1 MAPFGQR
8 KNLPLLVLYGL
19 ASCLLVVITV
29 SGLGQI
35 SRSYSDKSQRL
46 IGLFESQT
54 ADQLAKGDV
63 LAVSRALNRFISSEK
78 IKCVYAKRFE
88 SEFFKW
94 EPSPA
99 CTGIFAQVAVVDWS
113 ARGGITIKLVFVP
126 SLTEVSTELIVLLL
140 QLLCLCGIVVIIYR
154 ATNLN
159 KAFELESV
167 KLKNQIATVELEAK
181 LQKET
186 AIARTTQMLAHDV
199 RKPFNL
205 FRMTIDRV
213 KSASSPEQ
221 ISTILSES
229 LPEVDRSLASVNGLI
244 SDVLNVGSEN
254 KIELTPVRLAPVV
267 EEVVEELRKL
277 YPSQTL
283 HMKFDLPANLWI
295 QADLT
300 RLPRVFMNILSNAIE
315 ATGAKDVDMWISAS
329 PLESLSDMST
339 QGVEILLGNAGSFI
353 APESRERI
361 FDLFFTAGKSGGT
374 GLGLAIVKKIISQH
388 GGTVVCSSEKSAAF
402 PEGKVEFV
410 FQLQAASP
418 VEESLLQ
425 PSNTVQSRQGL
436 PEAAQSSKGNMQS
449 ALKATPNIPGA
460 TQHAREAT
468 HAAPKPRV
476 VFLDDSPLA
485 RWVWEAKL
493 KPHTEIRCFE
503 GPRELREA
511 IESCGIE
518 LSGVHTIITD
528 HYFAPDERLTGLDV
542 ARELRSGGF
551 TGRILLASNGAF
563 SPAELVGLVDK
574 VVDKNPVEWEKLNT
588 AETE

>member
-1 MAPFGQR
+1 M
-8 KNLPLLVLYGL
+8 NLRRRSRVIYFLFLLAALLVITLGISVIEKQAIEKQIEHLVPEFRRSLVQGDNRAVREIIRNTLRYPVLGL
-19 ASCLLVVITV
+19 EV
-29 SGLGQI
+29 
-35 SRSYSDKSQRL
+35 
-46 IGLFESQT
+46 
-54 ADQLAKGDV
+54 
-63 LAVSRALNRFISSEK
+63 
-78 IKCVYAKRFE
+78 KRF
-88 SEFFKW
+88 
-94 EPSPA
+94 
-99 CTGIFAQVAVVDWS
+99 D
-113 ARGGITIKLVFVP
+113 
-126 SLTEVSTELIVLLL
+126 
-140 QLLCLCGIVVIIYR
+140 GIVVDSQSSNDEVSLVNFKLSYPLKILRTESEIGVVK
-154 ATNLN
+154 ATYTLDQSLRNGVLIWFIFLLISAPLFAQFLRIQQKIETLN
-159 KAFELESV
+159 TENAKA
-167 KLKNQIATVELEAK
+167 N
-181 LQKET
+181 

-199 RKPFNL
+199 RKPFAL
-205 FRMTIDRV
+205 FKMTIERI
-213 KSASSPEQ
+213 KSAATTEQ
-221 ISTILSES
+221 VLQALQEA
-229 LPEVDRSLASVNGLI
+229 LPEVERSMGSVDGLI
-244 SDVLNVGSEN
+244 MDVMNVGGDFSLVL
-254 KIELTPVRLAPVV
+254 KPVRLGQII
-267 EEVVEELRKL
+267 EEVTDEVSRL
-277 YPSQTL
+277 YPQRSLSIQSNL
-283 HMKFDLPANLWI
+283 SPHLWI
-295 QADLT
+295 QGDLT
-300 RLPRVFMNILSNAIE
+300 RLPRVFLNILSNAIE
-315 ATGAKDVDMWISAS
+315 AVESKEVRLWIAAHAVEPDSNTGNRM
-329 PLESLSDMST
+329 
-339 QGVEILLGNAGSFI
+339 VEILLGNAGSFI

-418 VEESLLQ
+418 VEESLPQ

>member
-1 MAPFGQR
+1 M
-8 KNLPLLVLYGL
+8 NLRRRSRVIYFLFLLAALLVITLGISVIEKQAIEKQIEHLVPEFRRSLVQGDNRAVREIIRNTLRYPVLGL
-19 ASCLLVVITV
+19 EV
-29 SGLGQI
+29 
-35 SRSYSDKSQRL
+35 
-46 IGLFESQT
+46 
-54 ADQLAKGDV
+54 
-63 LAVSRALNRFISSEK
+63 
-78 IKCVYAKRFE
+78 KRF
-88 SEFFKW
+88 
-94 EPSPA
+94 
-99 CTGIFAQVAVVDWS
+99 D
-113 ARGGITIKLVFVP
+113 
-126 SLTEVSTELIVLLL
+126 
-140 QLLCLCGIVVIIYR
+140 GIVVDSQSSNDEVSMVNFKLSYPLKILRTESEIGVVK
-154 ATNLN
+154 ATYTLDQSLRNGVLIWFIFLLISAPLFAQFLRIQQKIETLN
-159 KAFELESV
+159 TENAKA
-167 KLKNQIATVELEAK
+167 N
-181 LQKET
+181 

-199 RKPFNL
+199 RKPFAL
-205 FRMTIDRV
+205 FKMTIERI
-213 KSASSPEQ
+213 KSAATTEQ
-221 ISTILSES
+221 VLQALQEA
-229 LPEVDRSLASVNGLI
+229 LPEVERSMGSVDGI
-244 SDVLNVGSEN
+244 IMDVMNVGGDFSLVL
-254 KIELTPVRLAPVV
+254 KPVRLGQII
-267 EEVVEELRKL
+267 EEVTDEVSRL
-277 YPSQTL
+277 YPQRSLSIQSNL
-283 HMKFDLPANLWI
+283 SPHLWI
-295 QADLT
+295 QGDLT
-300 RLPRVFMNILSNAIE
+300 RLPRVFLNILSNAIE
-315 ATGAKDVDMWISAS
+315 AVESKEVRLWIAAHAVEPDSNTGNRM
-329 PLESLSDMST
+329 
-339 QGVEILLGNAGSFI
+339 VEILLGNAGSFI

-418 VEESLLQ
+418 VEESLPQ

-449 ALKATPNIPGA
+449 SLKATPNIPGA

>member
-1 MAPFGQR
+1 M
-8 KNLPLLVLYGL
+8 NLRRRSRVIYFLFLLAALLVITLGISVIEKQAIEKQIEHLVPEFRRSLVQGDNRAVREIIRNTLRYPVLGL
-19 ASCLLVVITV
+19 EV
-29 SGLGQI
+29 
-35 SRSYSDKSQRL
+35 
-46 IGLFESQT
+46 
-54 ADQLAKGDV
+54 
-63 LAVSRALNRFISSEK
+63 
-78 IKCVYAKRFE
+78 KRF
-88 SEFFKW
+88 
-94 EPSPA
+94 
-99 CTGIFAQVAVVDWS
+99 D
-113 ARGGITIKLVFVP
+113 
-126 SLTEVSTELIVLLL
+126 
-140 QLLCLCGIVVIIYR
+140 GIVVDSQSSNDEVSLVNFKLSYPLKILRTESEIGVVK
-154 ATNLN
+154 ATYTLDQSLRNGVLIWFIFLLISAPLFAQFLRIQQKIETLN
-159 KAFELESV
+159 TENAKA
-167 KLKNQIATVELEAK
+167 N
-181 LQKET
+181 

-199 RKPFNL
+199 RKPFAL
-205 FRMTIDRV
+205 FKMTIERI
-213 KSASSPEQ
+213 KSAATTDQVLQALQEA
-221 ISTILSES
+221 
-229 LPEVDRSLASVNGLI
+229 LPEVERSMGSVDGLI
-244 SDVLNVGSEN
+244 MDVMNVGGDFSLVL
-254 KIELTPVRLAPVV
+254 KPVRLGQII
-267 EEVVEELRKL
+267 EEVTDEVSRL
-277 YPSQTL
+277 YPQRSLSIQSNL
-283 HMKFDLPANLWI
+283 SPHLWI
-295 QADLT
+295 QGDLT
-300 RLPRVFMNILSNAIE
+300 RLPRVFLNILSNAIE
-315 ATGAKDVDMWISAS
+315 AVESKEVRLWIAAHAVEPDSNTGNRM
-329 PLESLSDMST
+329 
-339 QGVEILLGNAGSFI
+339 VEILLGNAGSFI

>member
-1 MAPFGQR
+1 M
-8 KNLPLLVLYGL
+8 NLRRRSRVIYFLFLLAALLVITLGISVIEKQAIEKQIEHLVPEFRRSLVQGDNRAVREIIRNTLRYPVLGL
-19 ASCLLVVITV
+19 EV
-29 SGLGQI
+29 
-35 SRSYSDKSQRL
+35 
-46 IGLFESQT
+46 
-54 ADQLAKGDV
+54 
-63 LAVSRALNRFISSEK
+63 
-78 IKCVYAKRFE
+78 KRF
-88 SEFFKW
+88 
-94 EPSPA
+94 
-99 CTGIFAQVAVVDWS
+99 D
-113 ARGGITIKLVFVP
+113 
-126 SLTEVSTELIVLLL
+126 
-140 QLLCLCGIVVIIYR
+140 GIVVDSQSSNDEVSMVNFKLSYPLKILRTESEIGVVK
-154 ATNLN
+154 ATYTLDQSLRNGVLIWFIFLLISAPLFAQFLRIQQKIETLN
-159 KAFELESV
+159 TENAKA
-167 KLKNQIATVELEAK
+167 N
-181 LQKET
+181 

-199 RKPFNL
+199 RKPFAL
-205 FRMTIDRV
+205 FKMTIERI
-213 KSASSPEQ
+213 KSAATTEQ
-221 ISTILSES
+221 VLQALQEA
-229 LPEVDRSLASVNGLI
+229 LPEVERSMGSVDGLI
-244 SDVLNVGSEN
+244 MDVMNVGGDFSLVL
-254 KIELTPVRLAPVV
+254 KPVRLGQII
-267 EEVVEELRKL
+267 EEVTDEVSRL
-277 YPSQTL
+277 YPQRSLSIQSNL
-283 HMKFDLPANLWI
+283 SPHLWI
-295 QADLT
+295 QGDLT
-300 RLPRVFMNILSNAIE
+300 RLPRVFLNILSNAIE
-315 ATGAKDVDMWISAS
+315 AVESKEVRLWIAAHAVEPDSNTGNRM
-329 PLESLSDMST
+329 
-339 QGVEILLGNAGSFI
+339 VEILLGNAGSFI

-436 PEAAQSSKGNMQS
+436 PEAAQSSKGDMQS

-563 SPAELVGLVDK
+563 SPAELAGLVDK

>member
-1 MAPFGQR
+1 VIEKQAIEKQIEH
-8 KNLPLLVLYGL
+8 LVPEFRRSLVQGDNRAVREIIRNTLRYPVLGL
-19 ASCLLVVITV
+19 EV
-29 SGLGQI
+29 
-35 SRSYSDKSQRL
+35 
-46 IGLFESQT
+46 
-54 ADQLAKGDV
+54 
-63 LAVSRALNRFISSEK
+63 
-78 IKCVYAKRFE
+78 KRF
-88 SEFFKW
+88 
-94 EPSPA
+94 
-99 CTGIFAQVAVVDWS
+99 D
-113 ARGGITIKLVFVP
+113 
-126 SLTEVSTELIVLLL
+126 
-140 QLLCLCGIVVIIYR
+140 GIVVDSQSSNDEVSMVNFKLSYPLKILRTESEIGVVK
-154 ATNLN
+154 ATYTLDQSLRNGVLIWFIFLLISAPLFAQFLRIQQKIEALN
-159 KAFELESV
+159 TENAKA
-167 KLKNQIATVELEAK
+167 N
-181 LQKET
+181 

-199 RKPFNL
+199 RKPFAL
-205 FRMTIDRV
+205 FKMTIERI
-213 KSASSPEQ
+213 KSAATTEQ
-221 ISTILSES
+221 VLQALQEA
-229 LPEVDRSLASVNGLI
+229 LPEVERSMGSVDGLI
-244 SDVLNVGSEN
+244 MDVMNVGGDFSLVL
-254 KIELTPVRLAPVV
+254 KPVRLGQII
-267 EEVVEELRKL
+267 EEVTDEVSRL
-277 YPSQTL
+277 YPQRSLSIQSNL
-283 HMKFDLPANLWI
+283 SPHLWI
-295 QADLT
+295 QGDLT
-300 RLPRVFMNILSNAIE
+300 RLPRVFLNILSNAIE
-315 ATGAKDVDMWISAS
+315 AVESKEVRLWIAAHAVEPDSNTGNRM
-329 PLESLSDMST
+329 
-339 QGVEILLGNAGSFI
+339 VEILLGNAGSFI

-361 FDLFFTAGKSGGT
+361 FDLFFTAGKLGGT

-436 PEAAQSSKGNMQS
+436 PEAAQSSKGKMQS

-511 IESCGIE
+511 IESCSIE

-563 SPAELVGLVDK
+563 SPADLAGLVDK

>member
-1 MAPFGQR
+1 M
-8 KNLPLLVLYGL
+8 NLRRRSRVIYFLFLLAALLVITLGISVIEKQAIEKQIEHLVPEFRRSLVQGDNRAVREIIRNTLRYPVLGL
-19 ASCLLVVITV
+19 EV
-29 SGLGQI
+29 
-35 SRSYSDKSQRL
+35 
-46 IGLFESQT
+46 
-54 ADQLAKGDV
+54 
-63 LAVSRALNRFISSEK
+63 
-78 IKCVYAKRFE
+78 KRF
-88 SEFFKW
+88 
-94 EPSPA
+94 
-99 CTGIFAQVAVVDWS
+99 D
-113 ARGGITIKLVFVP
+113 
-126 SLTEVSTELIVLLL
+126 
-140 QLLCLCGIVVIIYR
+140 GIVVDSQSSNDEVSMVNFKLSYPLKILRTESEIGVVK
-154 ATNLN
+154 ATYTLDQSLRNGVLIWFIFLLISAPLFAQFLRIQQKIETLN
-159 KAFELESV
+159 TENAKA
-167 KLKNQIATVELEAK
+167 N
-181 LQKET
+181 

-199 RKPFNL
+199 RKPFAL
-205 FRMTIDRV
+205 FKMTIERI
-213 KSASSPEQ
+213 KSAATTEQ
-221 ISTILSES
+221 VLQALQEA
-229 LPEVDRSLASVNGLI
+229 LPEVERSMGSVDGLI
-244 SDVLNVGSEN
+244 MDVMNVGGDFSLVL
-254 KIELTPVRLAPVV
+254 KPVRLGQII
-267 EEVVEELRKL
+267 EEVTDEVSRL
-277 YPSQTL
+277 YPQRSLSIQSNL
-283 HMKFDLPANLWI
+283 SPHLWI
-295 QADLT
+295 QGDLT
-300 RLPRVFMNILSNAIE
+300 RLPRVFLNILSNAIE
-315 ATGAKDVDMWISAS
+315 AVESKEVRLWIAAHAVEPDSNTGNRM
-329 PLESLSDMST
+329 
-339 QGVEILLGNAGSFI
+339 VEILLGNAGSFI

-418 VEESLLQ
+418 VEESLPQ

-563 SPAELVGLVDK
+563 SPAELAGLVDK

>member
-1 MAPFGQR
+1 M
-8 KNLPLLVLYGL
+8 NLRRRSRVIYFLFLLAALLVITLGISVIEKQAIEKQIEHLVPEFRRSLVQGDNRAVREIIRNTLRYPVLGL
-19 ASCLLVVITV
+19 EV
-29 SGLGQI
+29 
-35 SRSYSDKSQRL
+35 
-46 IGLFESQT
+46 
-54 ADQLAKGDV
+54 
-63 LAVSRALNRFISSEK
+63 
-78 IKCVYAKRFE
+78 KRF
-88 SEFFKW
+88 
-94 EPSPA
+94 
-99 CTGIFAQVAVVDWS
+99 D
-113 ARGGITIKLVFVP
+113 
-126 SLTEVSTELIVLLL
+126 
-140 QLLCLCGIVVIIYR
+140 GIVVDSQSSNDEVSMVNFKLSYPLKILRTESEIGVVK
-154 ATNLN
+154 ATYTLDQSLRNGVLIWFIFLLISAPLFAQFLRIQQKIEALN
-159 KAFELESV
+159 TENAKA
-167 KLKNQIATVELEAK
+167 N
-181 LQKET
+181 

-199 RKPFNL
+199 RKPFAL
-205 FRMTIDRV
+205 FKMTIERI
-213 KSASSPEQ
+213 KSAATTEQ
-221 ISTILSES
+221 VLQALQEA
-229 LPEVDRSLASVNGLI
+229 LPEVERSMGSVDGLI
-244 SDVLNVGSEN
+244 MDVMNVGGDFSLVL
-254 KIELTPVRLAPVV
+254 KPVRLGQII
-267 EEVVEELRKL
+267 EEVTDEVSRL
-277 YPSQTL
+277 YPQRSLSIQSNL
-283 HMKFDLPANLWI
+283 SPHLWI
-295 QADLT
+295 QGDLT
-300 RLPRVFMNILSNAIE
+300 RLPRVFLNILSNAIE
-315 ATGAKDVDMWISAS
+315 AVESKEVRLWIAAHAVEPDSNTGNRM
-329 PLESLSDMST
+329 
-339 QGVEILLGNAGSFI
+339 VEILLGNAGSFI

-361 FDLFFTAGKSGGT
+361 FDLFFTAGKLGGT

-436 PEAAQSSKGNMQS
+436 PEAAQSSKGKMQS

-511 IESCGIE
+511 IESCSIE

-563 SPAELVGLVDK
+563 SPADLAGLVDK

>member
-1 MAPFGQR
+1 M
-8 KNLPLLVLYGL
+8 NLRRRSRVVYFLFLLAALLVITLGISVIEKQAIERQIEHLVPEFRRSLVQGDNRAIREIIRNTLRYPILGL
-19 ASCLLVVITV
+19 EV
-29 SGLGQI
+29 
-35 SRSYSDKSQRL
+35 
-46 IGLFESQT
+46 
-54 ADQLAKGDV
+54 
-63 LAVSRALNRFISSEK
+63 
-78 IKCVYAKRFE
+78 KRF
-88 SEFFKW
+88 
-94 EPSPA
+94 
-99 CTGIFAQVAVVDWS
+99 D
-113 ARGGITIKLVFVP
+113 
-126 SLTEVSTELIVLLL
+126 
-140 QLLCLCGIVVIIYR
+140 GIVVDSQNSNDEVSLVNFKLSYPLKILRTESEIGLVK
-154 ATNLN
+154 ATYTLDQSLRNGVLIWFIFLLISAPLFAQFLQIQQKIETLN
-159 KAFELESV
+159 TENAKA
-167 KLKNQIATVELEAK
+167 N
-181 LQKET
+181 

-199 RKPFNL
+199 RKPFAL
-205 FRMTIDRV
+205 FKMTIERI
-213 KSASSPEQ
+213 KSAATTEQ
-221 ISTILSES
+221 LLQALQEA
-229 LPEVDRSLASVNGLI
+229 LPEVERSMGSVDGLI
-244 SDVLNVGSEN
+244 MDVMNVGGDFSLVL
-254 KIELTPVRLAPVV
+254 KPVRLGQII
-267 EEVVEELRKL
+267 EEVTDEVSRL
-277 YPSQTL
+277 YPQRSLSIQSNL
-283 HMKFDLPANLWI
+283 SPHLWI
-295 QADLT
+295 QGDLT
-300 RLPRVFMNILSNAIE
+300 RLPRVFLNILSNAIE
-315 ATGAKDVDMWISAS
+315 AVESKEVRLWIAAHAVEPDSNTGNRM
-329 PLESLSDMST
+329 
-339 QGVEILLGNAGSFI
+339 VEVRVGNAGSFI

-388 GGTVVCSSEKSAAF
+388 GGTVVCTSEKSAAF

-436 PEAAQSSKGNMQS
+436 PEAAQSSKGDMQS
-449 ALKATPNIPGA
+449 ALKAAPNIPGA

-563 SPAELVGLVDK
+563 SPAELAGLVDK